1 MSTDIKLKIKDS
13 TSKDNIIRIAFTLF
27 LEKGYKEVTIKDIM
41 AATNLSKGAIYHH
54 FNSKEEI
61 YHATLEAHY
70 FDLIKMDQLEFDGED
85 FRNNVECLYNYV
97 TKLFTGIENLRTD
110 GLSYPIR
117 SFFVYQLKSEHNET
131 IRNQKILSVIE
142 FRKKVRQIVNQGLE
156 NGEIRN
162 DLRAE
167 EVTSHIISFIEGLAI
182 HHSTIKNNVKEELNK
197 NYRLVFDSYLK
208 LICD

>member
-1 MSTDIKLKIKDS
+1 MTSNIKLKIKDS
-13 TSKDNIIRIAFTLF
+13 KSKDNIIRISFTLF

-54 FNSKEEI
+54 FNSKVEI

-70 FDLIKMDQLEFDGED
+70 FDLIKMDQLEYESGD
-85 FRNNVECLYNYV
+85 FRQNVECLYNYV
-97 TKLFTGIENLRTD
+97 TKLFTGIENLRTG

-117 SFFVYQLKSEHNET
+117 SFFVYQLKSEQNET
-131 IRNQKILSVIE
+131 IRNKKILSVIE
-142 FRKKVRQIVNQGLE
+142 SRRKVKQIVILGLE
-156 NGEIRN
+156 NGQIRG
-162 DLRAE
+162 DLKAE
-167 EVTSHIISFIEGLAI
+167 EVTSHIISFLEGLAI

-197 NYRLVFDSYLK
+197 NYRMVFDSYLK

>member
-1 MSTDIKLKIKDS
+1 MSNNIKLKIKDS
-13 TSKDNIIRIAFTLF
+13 NSKENIIRIAFTLF
-27 LEKGYKEVTIKDIM
+27 LENGYKEVTIKDIM

-70 FDLIKMDQLEFDGED
+70 FNLIKMDQWQYDSGNFRQDVEF
-85 FRNNVECLYNYV
+85 LYSYV
-97 TKLFTGIENLRTD
+97 TKLFTGIENLRIG
-110 GLSYPIR
+110 GLNYPIR

-131 IRNQKILSVIE
+131 IRDKKILSVIE
-142 FRKKVRQIVNQGLE
+142 FRKKVRHMVKLGLE
-156 NGEIRN
+156 NGQIRN
-162 DLRAE
+162 DLKVE

-182 HHSTIKNNVKEELNK
+182 HHSTIKSNVKDELNK